1 MCDAHTGILLLFV
14 SQELERQAA
23 EAAAQAEKAALEAD
37 GQALQS
43 IKAVHRT
50 LQPPEFES
58 LLSFQNLYRKTHLC
72 RAVILLVLLINCH
85 DE

>member
-23 EAAAQAEKAALEAD
+23 EAAAQAEKAAGEAD

-43 IKAVHRT
+43 IKAVALFNHR
-50 LQPPEFES
+50 S
-58 LLSFQNLYRKTHLC
+58 LKVCFRFRIFTEKPICAVPLYTSC
-72 RAVILLVLLINCH
+72 AVDKLPR
-85 DE
+85 

>member
-23 EAAAQAEKAALEAD
+23 EAAAQAEKAAGEAD
-37 GQALQS
+37 GQALQKHQS
-43 IKAVHRT
+43 SRT

-58 LLSFQNLYRKTHLC
+58 LLSFQNLYRKTHL
-72 RAVILLVLLINCH
+72 RRSVIYFLCC
-85 DE
+85 